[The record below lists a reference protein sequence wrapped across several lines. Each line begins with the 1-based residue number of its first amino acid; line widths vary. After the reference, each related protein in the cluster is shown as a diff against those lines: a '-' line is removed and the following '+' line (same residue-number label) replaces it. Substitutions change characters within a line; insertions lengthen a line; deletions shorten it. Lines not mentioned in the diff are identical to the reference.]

1 MRQSVK
7 ILSVTVERSDP
18 AEAEAADGD
27 KDKSGKSGEGATTSK
42 KATLTEGDRNGNSS
56 ISSANGIGSGGNGT
70 VDSSDNGA
78 NRKVMHSG
86 DVGVVKFRFLWH
98 PEYVRPGMR
107 VMLREGRMRSVGEV
121 L

>member
-1 MRQSVK
+1 M
-7 ILSVTVERSDP
+7 TVERSDP
-18 AEAEAADGD
+18 AEADVADGD
-27 KDKSGKSGEGATTSK
+27 KKDKTGKSSETITTK
-42 KATLTEGDRNGNSS
+42 KDTSAESENGNNSS
-56 ISSANGIGSGGNGT
+56 ISSANGIGSGGNGSA
-70 VDSSDNGA
+70 DSADTGA